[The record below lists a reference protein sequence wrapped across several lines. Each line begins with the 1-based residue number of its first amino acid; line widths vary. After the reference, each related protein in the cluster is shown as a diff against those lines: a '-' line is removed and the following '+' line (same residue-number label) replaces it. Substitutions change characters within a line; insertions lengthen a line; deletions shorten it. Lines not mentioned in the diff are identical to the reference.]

1 MAESSASAAQN
12 DSQEEASTPQGK
24 SCAHCNKQEESPDPE
39 ANPGLKPCI
48 MCKSV
53 LYCSRDC
60 KKADTKKHKK
70 VCASL
75 AQEYARTHEVKMA
88 SRAPPKADTHRG
100 GLQKWQF
107 DT

>member
-1 MAESSASAAQN
+1 
-12 DSQEEASTPQGK
+12 
-24 SCAHCNKQEESPDPE
+24 
-39 ANPGLKPCI
+39 

-53 LYCSRDC
+53 LYCGRDC
-60 KKADTKKHKK
+60 KKANAKQHKK

-75 AQEYARTHEVKMA
+75 AQEYSKTTDIKVA
-88 SRAPPKADTHRG
+88 SRAPPKANAHRG